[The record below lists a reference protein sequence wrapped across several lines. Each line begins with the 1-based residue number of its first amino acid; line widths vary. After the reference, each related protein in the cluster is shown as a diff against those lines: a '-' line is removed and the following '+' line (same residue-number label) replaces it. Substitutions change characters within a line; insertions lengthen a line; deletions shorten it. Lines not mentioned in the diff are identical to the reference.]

1 MSAESRALGVV
12 GDNIANM
19 NTTGFKQSRAI
30 FENVL
35 GDAVGTRNAIGSGVR
50 MSRTQQIFAQGTLL
64 STGQATDLAMSGDG
78 FFIVN
83 GNVDGVHG
91 DFYTRA
97 GELSV
102 RNDGV
107 LVNPAGLTVRGFA
120 GRADGT
126 FASTL
131 SDLQV
136 PVSSLPPRATTKLN
150 FVANLS
156 SSSTT
161 PSAAFSL
168 ADPGNT
174 SNHTTSMTV
183 YDSLGNARA
192 VNVYYRMT
200 GPNQWSYYALTD
212 GANTATGTA
221 GTNVQIATGTLT
233 FNTSGALQSATGT
246 GSTVDFRGAAPGQAL
261 TFNFGTPIAGGGTGR
276 DGLTQFASA
285 SNDTAQSQD
294 GYASADL
301 TGVNIDNSGIVSS
314 VFANGQTLAIGQVAV
329 ARFRANDGL
338 ARAGQNLWVATRD
351 SGEASIGAA
360 GSSGRGAVVSGSL
373 EQSNVDVTEQFVEM
387 ISRQRSFQANSKT
400 ISTADQMLQE
410 LMNIKQ

>member
-1 MSAESRALGVV
+1 MSLRNAMYSGVSGMSAESRALGVV

-19 NTTGFKQSRAI
+19 NTVGFKQSRAI

-35 GDAVGTRNAIGSGVR
+35 GDAVGSRDAIGSGVR

-78 FFIVN
+78 FFVVN
-83 GNVDGVHG
+83 GNVDGVRG

-97 GELSV
+97 GQLSV

-120 GRADGT
+120 ARPDGT
-126 FASTL
+126 FDSTL

-136 PVSSLPPRATTKLN
+136 PVTSLPPRASTRMN

-156 SSSTT
+156 SAATT
-161 PSAAFSL
+161 PTGAFSL
-168 ADPGNT
+168 SDPSTT
-174 SNHTTSMTV
+174 SNFSTSMTV

-192 VNVYYRMT
+192 VNVYYRKT
-200 GPNQWSYYALTD
+200 GANAWSFYALTD

-221 GTNVQIATGTLT
+221 GTPVQIGTGTLT
-233 FNTSGALQSATGT
+233 FNDHGMLQSTTGT
-246 GSTVDFRGAAPGQAL
+246 SATVDFRGAAPGQAL
-261 TFNFGTPIAGGGTGR
+261 AFNFGTPISAGGTGG

-285 SNDTAQSQD
+285 SNDTAHSQD

-301 TGVNIDNSGIVSS
+301 TGVSIDNSGVVSS
-314 VFANGQTLAIGQVAV
+314 VFANGQTVSVGQVAV
-329 ARFRANDGL
+329 ARFRSNDGL
-338 ARAGQNLWVATRD
+338 AKAGHNLWVATRD
-351 SGEASIGAA
+351 SGEAAIGAA
-360 GSSGRGAVVSGSL
+360 GTSGRGAVVSGSL
-373 EQSNVDVTEQFVEM
+373 EQANVDVTEQFVEM
-387 ISRQRSFQANSKT
+387 ISRDRKSVV
-400 ISTADQMLQE
+400 
-410 LMNIKQ
+410 